1 MTFNNHGWIW
11 NVSGKP
17 PTTFIRKQNK
27 MSLQAMPDH
36 LNRSF
41 CKLQLNYNVND
52 STWKDKDSA
61 CSGKVKNHSSG
72 ANSWPTSC
80 RF

>member
-61 CSGKVKNHSSG
+61 CSGKINKSQF
-72 ANSWPTSC
+72 C
-80 RF
+80 C

>member
-17 PTTFIRKQNK
+17 PKTSIRKQNK

-52 STWKDKDSA
+52 SAWKDKA
-61 CSGKVKNHSSG
+61 GPRHQ
-72 ANSWPTSC
+72 ARP
-80 RF
+80 